1 MAVSIQVGQPTVKL
15 TDSAVA
21 KLKEMLAQQDDAD
34 LCFRVFIKQGG
45 CDGFSYGMAFDSP
58 EADDEVIERGGVR
71 LLVDKTSARLLAGAE
86 IDYVTSVTATGFAIR
101 NPNAVSTCGCGHSF
115 KTAHDSGRAEPCGE
129 ENEA

>member
-1 MAVSIQVGQPTVKL
+1 MSIEVGRPAINL

-21 KLKEMLAQQDDAD
+21 KLKEMLAEQDDPN
-34 LCFRVFIKQGG
+34 LCFRVFIKPGG

-58 EADDEVIERGGVR
+58 EADDEMIERGGVR
-71 LLVDKTSARLLAGAE
+71 LLVDQQSSRLLRGAE

-115 KTAHDSGRAEPCGE
+115 KTANDPGHADPCGE
-129 ENEA
+129 DDKA